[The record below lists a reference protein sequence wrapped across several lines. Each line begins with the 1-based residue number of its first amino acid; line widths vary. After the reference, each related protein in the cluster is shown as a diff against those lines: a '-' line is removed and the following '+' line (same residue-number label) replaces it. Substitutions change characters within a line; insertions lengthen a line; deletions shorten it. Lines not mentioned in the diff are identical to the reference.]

1 MGTLKILPKGF
12 YSVKSTPSGVS
23 MDELEFCIKS
33 MSYPLGMPIENL
45 RRERGR
51 VATISGDT
59 LVVPE
64 APLAVGC
71 YLTALVVFASLDVV
85 DRKRLSD
92 DYQRFEEF
100 RLKILGSELG
110 NAVGKYLREPW
121 EYIRVETSTAIDWL
135 EFERR
140 EEKVRPYLRRIV
152 ELRERTSD
160 RSEFLAKADFLR
172 ELSVEDALLLSY
184 LSGEAGLRE
193 LVNAALGKHNGDFRG
208 MVVRYFKALRG

>member
-1 MGTLKILPKGF
+1 
-12 YSVKSTPSGVS
+12 

-33 MSYPLGMPIENL
+33 MSYPLGMSIEGL

-64 APLAVGC
+64 APLAVRC
-71 YLTALVVFASLDVV
+71 YLTALAVFASLDMV

-92 DYQRFEEF
+92 DYRRFEEF

-110 NAVGKYLREPW
+110 NAVGRYLREPW
-121 EYIRVETSTAIDWL
+121 EQIRVETPTSIDWL

-140 EEKVRPYLRRIV
+140 RENVRPHLKRLV
-152 ELRERTSD
+152 GLWERTRN
-160 RSEFLAKADFLR
+160 RSEFLAGADFLS
-172 ELSVEDALLLSY
+172 ELSVDDALLLSY
-184 LSGEAGLRE
+184 LSGEAGIRE
-193 LVNAALGKHNGDFRG
+193 LVNAALGKHNGDFRE
-208 MVVRYFKALRG
+208 MVVRYFRALRG